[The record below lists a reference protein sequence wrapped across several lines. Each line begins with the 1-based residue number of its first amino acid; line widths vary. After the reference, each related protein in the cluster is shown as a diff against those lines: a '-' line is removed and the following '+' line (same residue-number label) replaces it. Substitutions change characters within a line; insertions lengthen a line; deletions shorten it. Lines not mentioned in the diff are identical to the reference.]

1 MQEKSMHTLSRLTGW
16 LVLAF
21 AVALPVAAQYPAQ
34 PAQPAAQ
41 AQPQVPAS
49 DPVKDQQQRG
59 VDQPGNN
66 APVWRDVRSGAPNYT
81 STQGR
86 EAGVLIQPQARFP
99 GQDAMTTAGEAWRKF
114 RNGPITFYGGWL
126 VVVTMMV
133 IAAIYFAQG
142 PIKLHDKPT
151 GRMMERFS
159 LAERWAHWVMAI
171 SFCVLGASGLIILF
185 GKYVLLPVI
194 GYTLF
199 AWLTALS
206 KNLHNFVAPLFI
218 VSLLVFIVMYIK
230 DNLPEKGDL
239 NWLVNGWKMFK
250 GEHLP
255 SGRFN
260 AGEKAWFWGGVVVLC
275 LIISVSGLILLFPN
289 FDQVRATMQQASVVH
304 AVASVL
310 VIAVG
315 LGHIYMGTIGVEG
328 AYGNMRDGMTDE
340 TWAKEHHQYWYED
353 VKSGK
358 VAGANAAKP
367 GAAPQTQ
374 H

>member
-1 MQEKSMHTLSRLTGW
+1 MHTLSRIMGL

-21 AVALPVAAQYPAQ
+21 AFALPAGAQQTPEQKDLA
-34 PAQPAAQ
+34 
-41 AQPQVPAS
+41 
-49 DPVKDQQQRG
+49 KDQQQRT
-59 VDQPGNN
+59 VNQPGNN
-66 APVWRDVRSGAPNYT
+66 SEVWREVRSGQPNYA
-81 STQGR
+81 SIPGR
-86 EAGVLIQPQARFP
+86 EVGVLVQPQARFP
-99 GQDAMTTAGEAWRKF
+99 GQESMTTSGEAWRKF
-114 RNGPITFYGGWL
+114 RNGPIIFYGGWL
-126 VVVTMMV
+126 VVLVCAI

-142 PIKLHDKPT
+142 PVKLHEKPT
-151 GRMMERFS
+151 GRTMDRFS
-159 LAERWAHWVMAI
+159 LAERWAHWVLAI
-171 SFCVLGASGLIILF
+171 SFCVLGASGLIMIF
-185 GKYVLLPVI
+185 GKFVLLPVI

-199 AWLTALS
+199 GWLTALA

-218 VSLLVFIVMYIK
+218 VSLLVFIVMYVK

-239 NWLVNGWKMFK
+239 NWLVNGWKFFK

-275 LIISVSGLILLFPN
+275 LIISASGLVLLFPN

-304 AVASVL
+304 AIAAVM
-310 VIAVG
+310 VIAAG
-315 LGHIYMGTIGVEG
+315 IGHIYMGTVGVEG
-328 AYGNMRDGMTDE
+328 AYGNMRDGVTDE

-358 VAGANAAKP
+358 VAGANAAKS
-367 GAAPQTQ
+367 GAAPQAQ

>member
-1 MQEKSMHTLSRLTGW
+1 MKNLSLLTGS
-16 LVLAF
+16 LLLALAF
-21 AVALPVAAQYPAQ
+21 SLPVSAQAPASQAAPQA
-34 PAQPAAQ
+34 PAA
-41 AQPQVPAS
+41 V
-49 DPVKDQQQRG
+49 DPVKDQQKRT

-66 APVWRDVRSGAPNYT
+66 APVWREVRSGQPNYT
-81 STQGR
+81 SIPGR
-86 EAGVLIQPQARFP
+86 EVGVLVQPQARFP
-99 GQDAMTTAGEAWRKF
+99 GQESMTTSGEAWRKF

-126 VVVTMMV
+126 VVLVMAV
-133 IAAIYFAQG
+133 IAAIYFGQG
-142 PIKLHDKPT
+142 PIKLHEKPT
-151 GRMMERFS
+151 GRLMERFTI
-159 LAERWAHWVMAI
+159 AERWAHWVMAI
-171 SFCVLGASGLIILF
+171 SFCVLGVSGLIILF
-185 GKYVLLPVI
+185 GKFVLLPVI

-199 AWLTALS
+199 GWLTSLA

-218 VSLLVFIVMYIK
+218 VSVLVFIVMYIK

-275 LIISVSGLILLFPN
+275 LIISASGLVLLFPN

-304 AVASVL
+304 AVAAVL
-310 VIAVG
+310 VIGAG

-328 AYGNMRDGMTDE
+328 AYGNMRDGVTDE

-358 VAGANAAKP
+358 AAAKS

>member
-1 MQEKSMHTLSRLTGW
+1 MRIVSRTTAWLLLALTFS
-16 LVLAF
+16 LQAI
-21 AVALPVAAQYPAQ
+21 
-34 PAQPAAQ
+34 AQ
-41 AQPQVPAS
+41 APA
-49 DPVKDQQQRG
+49 PVDQAKDQQKRS

-66 APVWRDVRSGAPNYT
+66 APVWREVRSGQPNYT
-81 STQGR
+81 SIPGR
-86 EAGVLIQPQARFP
+86 EVGVLVQPQAKFP
-99 GQDAMTTAGEAWRKF
+99 GQDGMTTAGEAWRKF

-126 VVVTMMV
+126 VVLVCAV
-133 IAAIYFAQG
+133 IAAIYFAMG
-142 PIKLHDKPT
+142 PIKLHDKPS
-151 GRMMERFS
+151 GRTIERFT

-171 SFCVLGASGLIILF
+171 SFCVLAVSGLIILF
-185 GKYVLLPVI
+185 GKHVLLPVF

-199 AWLTALS
+199 AWLTSLA

-218 VSLLVFIVMYIK
+218 VALLVFIVMYIK

-239 NWLVNGWKMFK
+239 AWIMNGWKMFK

-275 LIISVSGLILLFPN
+275 LVISGSGLVLLFPN
-289 FDQVRATMQQASVVH
+289 FDQLRMTMQQASVVH
-304 AVASVL
+304 AIAAVL
-310 VIAVG
+310 VIAAG
-315 LGHIYMGTIGVEG
+315 IGHIYMGTIGVEG
-328 AYGNMRDGMTDE
+328 AYGNMRDGVTDE

-353 VKSGK
+353 VKAGKLAGESG
-358 VAGANAAKP
+358 NAAAKS